1 MAYTKQQ
8 INDTFQEIIEH
19 IENGMALRKVLKLE
33 GMPGNNT
40 FYKWID
46 EDEEKKERYA
56 RACENRAEAIFEEI
70 LEIADKQDKDVIVT
84 DGVPTTNWNI
94 VSRNKLQVDA
104 RKWVLSKMQPKKY
117 GDKIDHTSGGEKI
130 QTNIIDLGEGKK
142 D

>member
-8 INDTFQEIIEH
+8 IDDTFQEIIDEVCK
-19 IENGMALRKVLKLE
+19 GKPLRRVLKEE
-33 GMPGNNT
+33 GMPSSRT
-40 FYKWID
+40 FYKWLD
-46 EDEEKKERYA
+46 DDEEKVKRYA
-56 RACENRAEAIFEEI
+56 RACENRAEVIFEEI